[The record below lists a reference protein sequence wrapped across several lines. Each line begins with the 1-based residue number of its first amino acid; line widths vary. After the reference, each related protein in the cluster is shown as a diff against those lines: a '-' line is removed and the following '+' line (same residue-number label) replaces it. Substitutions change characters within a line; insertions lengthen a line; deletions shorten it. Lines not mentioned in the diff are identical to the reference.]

1 MGMGGFMQPSVVDAA
16 AYLARIRHEGSFEP
30 SLSTLQ
36 ALHAAHLRTVP
47 FEDIDV
53 YLKRPV
59 DLSTPALF
67 EKIVRRN
74 RGGFCYELNGLFAEL
89 LRELGFQVTLLNAQ
103 VSRKEA
109 RFGPP
114 FDHLALLVDLERP
127 WLADVGYPRSPL
139 TPLALDTDQ
148 PQVSDGVN
156 YRLSR
161 EHDSLCLFQQ
171 TDEVWVPEYR
181 FDLLPRRI
189 EDFAET
195 CRFHETSPES
205 PFHGWLG
212 CTLVTHDGRVTL
224 SDDKLIVRSNGIRT
238 ETAVVN
244 TDIASILASRFGI
257 ELDHDW
263 T

>member
-1 MGMGGFMQPSVVDAA
+1 MGPSMKRQLVDAA
-16 AYLARIRHEGSFEP
+16 AYLARIHYEGSFEP
-30 SLSTLQ
+30 SLATLR

-89 LRELGFQVTLLNAQ
+89 LRELGFPVTLLNAQ

-109 RFGPP
+109 GFGPA
-114 FDHLALLVDLERP
+114 FDHLALLVELERP

-148 PQVSDGVN
+148 PQESDGVS

-161 EHDSLCLFQQ
+161 EQDSRCLFQR
-171 TDEVWVPEYR
+171 TAEGWVPEYR
-181 FDLLPRRI
+181 FDLQPRRI
-189 EDFAET
+189 EDFVET
-195 CRFHETSPES
+195 CRFHESSPES
-205 PFHGWLG
+205 PFYGWLG
-212 CTLVTHDGRVTL
+212 CTIVTHDGRVTL
-224 SDDKLIVRSNGIRT
+224 SDDKLVVRSNGIRT

-244 TDIASILASRFGI
+244 SEISSILASRFGI
-257 ELDHDW
+257 VLDHDW